1 MAEMNILDR
10 ILADRAR
17 DLARLGPSF
26 GCAVPRKRKR
36 PVVPFLA
43 TPGAILEMKRASPSK
58 GAIALDLDPAA
69 LAALYRAAGAR
80 DVSVLTEMNHFA
92 GSLDDLTA
100 AAAAQPQLAFL
111 RKDFIVSPEEVEVSY
126 RAGADALL
134 LIARI
139 LDGPALQTLVDACLS
154 FGLRPFIE
162 VRSREDLHKLAPFAG
177 DQRVLYGVNARD
189 LASFRIDP
197 LVPAGLRELL
207 PGQAVYESGIHTPG
221 AAAYARSLGYDG
233 ILVGERVAR
242 SPAVAASLV
251 SAFEAAGPEGKGRFW
266 RAIAE
271 RLADRRVERQTDWH
285 ADQQTD
291 RSALRRQSIRRP
303 LVKICGLTCAEDAL
317 AAAKLGA
324 DLLGFVFADSPR
336 EASEAAVRQSIDALE
351 EAAMAAAMD
360 TADGQA
366 DGKEAMQRPLLV
378 GVVTGLQSPQA
389 RTAIKLASIGLLD
402 GIQYHAPADPAT
414 LAELD
419 RALAGSKAGRFLVVN
434 AGAADDLAAL
444 DALVRD
450 GEPRVLIDAR
460 VTGAAGGTGQA
471 VPQAVLESA
480 AARGGLWLAGGLG
493 PGTVGEIMDRYRP
506 ELVDASSLLEA
517 SKGRKDAGKLEAFFR
532 EIATH
537 ADFPVRRSD
546 KGYFGPYGGRY
557 VPEVLLRA
565 IEEIEEAFMHY
576 AGDPS
581 FNAEL
586 EEIRADFIGRPT
598 PLLHARNASRLLG
611 GAQLYI
617 KMEGLAHTGAHK
629 INNAVGQ
636 ALLAKR
642 MGKTRIIAETGA
654 GQHGVAV
661 AAACARLGLD
671 CVVYMGAVD
680 VDRQQPNVA
689 TMQLYGAMVVPV
701 HSGSR
706 TLKDA
711 INEAFRD
718 WAGSFADTYY
728 LIGSALG
735 PAPYPDMVRTFQ
747 SVVGRETEAQLAAR
761 GIEAEALVACVGGG
775 SNAIGFFEP
784 FLDTIKPRLIGVEAG
799 GIGSGAGEHASRMSG
814 SGARTGIVHGYKS
827 RFLLDEDGQVA
838 ETRSISAGLDY
849 PGIGPELACLA
860 LKGRVEFQRA
870 SDAQALDA
878 LAFLAR
884 TEGVIFAL
892 ESAHAA
898 SAAMSLAAS
907 MEPGQSVVVNMS
919 GRGDKDLFITA
930 PRFRPAEWKA
940 FLQRELA
947 VLKDNPDADPD
958 SLISDFESGASR
970 NRELIH
976 VN

>member
-1 MAEMNILDR
+1 MT
-10 ILADRAR
+10 
-17 DLARLGPSF
+17 GVQT
-26 GCAVPRKRKR
+26 CALP
-36 PVVPFLA
+36 
-43 TPGAILEMKRASPSK
+43 I
-58 GAIALDLDPAA
+58 
-69 LAALYRAAGAR
+69 
-80 DVSVLTEMNHFA
+80 
-92 GSLDDLTA
+92 
-100 AAAAQPQLAFL
+100 
-111 RKDFIVSPEEVEVSY
+111 
-126 RAGADALL
+126 
-134 LIARI
+134 
-139 LDGPALQTLVDACLS
+139 C
-154 FGLRPFIE
+154 
-162 VRSREDLHKLAPFAG
+162 SREDLQKLAPFAG
-177 DQRVLYGVNARD
+177 DKRVLYGVNARD

-197 LVPAGLRELL
+197 MVPAGMRELL

-221 AAAYARSLGYDG
+221 AAAYARALGFDG
-233 ILVGERVAR
+233 ILVGESVAR
-242 SPAVAASLV
+242 NPVVAASLV
-251 SAFEAAGPEGKGRFW
+251 SGFENARPDGRGRFW
-266 RAIAE
+266 RAIAT
-271 RLADRRVERQTDWH
+271 RQAERQ
-285 ADQQTD
+285 AN
-291 RSALRRQSIRRP
+291 RLVCRRP
-303 LVKICGLTCAEDAL
+303 LVKICGITCAEDGLVATR
-317 AAAKLGA
+317 LGA
-324 DLLGFVFADSPR
+324 DLLGFVFAESPR
-336 EASEAAVRQSIDALE
+336 AASEAAVRQTIDALE
-351 EAAMAAAMD
+351 EAAMNAALD
-360 TADGQA
+360 SADGPA
-366 DGKEAMQRPLLV
+366 DGKEAMQPPLLV
-378 GVVTGLQSPQA
+378 GVVTELQSPQA
-389 RTAIKLASIGLLD
+389 RTAIKLARIGLLD
-402 GIQYHAPADPAT
+402 ALQYHASAGPAT

-419 RALAGSKAGRFLVVN
+419 QALAGSEAGRYLVVN
-434 AGAADDLAAL
+434 AGNVEDLDAL
-444 DALVRD
+444 DALVAD
-450 GEPRVLIDAR
+450 GEPRVLVDAR
-460 VTGAAGGTGQA
+460 IPGATGGTGTA
-471 VPQAVLESA
+471 VPAAVLESA
-480 AARGGLWLAGGLG
+480 ADRGGLWLAGGLG
-493 PGTVGEIMDRYRP
+493 PGTVGSIMDRCRL

-517 SKGRKDAGKLEAFFR
+517 SKGRKDTAKLEAFFK
-532 EIATH
+532 EIADH

-546 KGYFGPYGGRY
+546 NGYFGPYGGRY

-565 IEEIEEAFMHY
+565 IEEIEEAFLDY
-576 AGDPS
+576 AGEPG

-586 EEIRADFIGRPT
+586 DGLRADFIGRPT
-598 PLLHARNASRLLG
+598 PLLHARNASLLLG

-661 AAACARLGLD
+661 AAASARLGLD

-689 TMQLYGAMVVPV
+689 TMQLYGATVVPV
-701 HSGSR
+701 HSGSK

-735 PAPYPDMVRTFQ
+735 PDPYPDMVRTFQ
-747 SVVGRETEAQLAAR
+747 AVVGRETEAQLSAR

-784 FLDTIKPRLIGVEAG
+784 FLDKERPRLIGVEAG
-799 GIGSGAGEHASRMSG
+799 GIGPGAGEHASRMG
-814 SGARTGIVHGYKS
+814 GAGARTGIVHGYKS
-827 RFLLDEDGQVA
+827 RFLLDDDGQVA

-878 LAFLAR
+878 LALLAR

-907 MEPGQSVVVNMS
+907 LDPGQNVVVNMS

-930 PRFRPAEWKA
+930 PHFRPAEWKA

-947 VLKDNPDADPD
+947 ALQDSPDADPGR
-958 SLISDFESGASR
+958 LIGKLESIADRG
-970 NRELIH
+970 REHIH